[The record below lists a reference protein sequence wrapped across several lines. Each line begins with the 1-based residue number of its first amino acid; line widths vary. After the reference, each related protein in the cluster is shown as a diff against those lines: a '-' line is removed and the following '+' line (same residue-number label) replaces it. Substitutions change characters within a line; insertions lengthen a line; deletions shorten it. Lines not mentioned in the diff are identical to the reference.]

1 MVLFIVISRTYDG
14 VITDFHMQYENH
26 NACHSMCTQSL
37 IKQHEQ
43 RNVNEGNGGTGTK
56 AEELGCTQPCLIN
69 LNVDQVL
76 FAAMP

>member
-43 RNVNEGNGGTGTK
+43 RNVNEGNDRTK
-56 AEELGCTQPCLIN
+56 AKELGCTQPCLIN